1 MKTEHPTIR
10 TYESTQLSCAK
21 EERRISP
28 EILFVKSDFSA
39 TAICKKCK
47 KTLPLSYFYKRGK
60 GALDYYCKSCRC
72 MASKKQY
79 AKRIATETTLHIR
92 HSFVEE
98 RDKGKRMLLL
108 LQAKRKVKESV
119 ERKTQLRREQEEA
132 EFFS

>member
-10 TYESTQLSCAK
+10 TLGNTPLLCTEK
-21 EERRISP
+21 ERNISS
-28 EILFVKSDFSA
+28 ELLFVKNDLSA
-39 TAICKKCK
+39 TATCKKCK

-72 MASKKQY
+72 MASKQQY
-79 AKRIATETTLHIR
+79 AKRIATETTPHIR

-98 RDKGKRMLLL
+98 TDKGKRMLLL

-132 EFFS
+132 EFLS

>member
-1 MKTEHPTIR
+1 MKTEHSIIR
-10 TYESTQLSCAK
+10 TLGNILPSRTEK
-21 EERRISP
+21 ERIISSEP
-28 EILFVKSDFSA
+28 LFVKNDLSA
-39 TAICKKCK
+39 TATCRKCK

-72 MASKKQY
+72 MASKTQY
-79 AKRIATETTLHIR
+79 AKRIATETTSHTR

>member
-1 MKTEHPTIR
+1 MKTEHSIIR
-10 TYESTQLSCAK
+10 TLGNILPSRTEK
-21 EERRISP
+21 ERIISSEP
-28 EILFVKSDFSA
+28 LFVKNDLSA
-39 TAICKKCK
+39 TATCRKCK

-72 MASKKQY
+72 MASKTQY
-79 AKRIATETTLHIR
+79 AKRIATETTSHIR

-108 LQAKRKVKESV
+108 LQSKRKVKESV